1 MDTLPGEDESR
12 DQMLSIESKTYKV
25 IMKDLV
31 DSDEKNK
38 VADFKIAKTIYT
50 SFKVYE
56 VNRKKF
62 DVSYFKFK

>member
-1 MDTLPGEDESR
+1 MDTLPEEDESR

-38 VADFKIAKTIYT
+38 VAVISADTAHIINHFK
-50 SFKVYE
+50 SF
-56 VNRKKF
+56 RKR
-62 DVSYFKFK
+62 